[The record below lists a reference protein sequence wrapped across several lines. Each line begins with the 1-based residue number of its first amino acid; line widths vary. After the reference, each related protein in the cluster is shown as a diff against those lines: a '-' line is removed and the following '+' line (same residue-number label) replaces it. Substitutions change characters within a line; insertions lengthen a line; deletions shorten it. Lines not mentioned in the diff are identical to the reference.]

1 MGICS
6 SDVFSTMR
14 TVTEVLRL
22 QHRQNDLKWM
32 NLVPAGSPTMLSNH
46 QTNVHVLQAKLER
59 MLLTYGASLKYPP
72 PPVNVWRLALGLAT
86 GNRAHYFIVSSK
98 AQMLRKGVYIH
109 TYIHTQRE
117 REREMHCCSV
127 AQSCLTLCN
136 PMDCSTPG
144 LPVQHQL
151 PEFTQTHVHQVI
163 DAIQPSH
170 FLSSPSPPDLNLS
183 QHQGLF
189 Q

>member
-6 SDVFSTMR
+6 RDVFSTMR
-14 TVTEVLRL
+14 TVTEVLWL

-109 TYIHTQRE
+109 TYIHRE
-117 REREMHCCSV
+117 RERERERDALLFSCSV
-127 AQSCLTLCN
+127 MSDSLQPHGLQYTRLTCPTPTPRVYSNSC
-136 PMDCSTPG
+136 
-144 LPVQHQL
+144 
-151 PEFTQTHVHQVI
+151 
-163 DAIQPSH
+163 PSSH
-170 FLSSPSPPDLNLS
+170 
-183 QHQGLF
+183 
-189 Q
+189 

>member
-1 MGICS
+1 
-6 SDVFSTMR
+6 MR

-72 PPVNVWRLALGLAT
+72 SPVNVWRLALGLAT

-109 TYIHTQRE
+109 TYIHRE
-117 REREMHCCSV
+117 RERERCIVVQLLSHV
-127 AQSCLTLCN
+127 WLFA
-136 PMDCSTPG
+136 TPW
-144 LPVQHQL
+144 
-151 PEFTQTHVHQVI
+151 TAVHQAYLSNTNSQSLLKLMSI
-163 DAIQPSH
+163 ESLMPSNH
-170 FLSSPSPPDLNLS
+170 LIFCHPLLLLTSIFPSIRVFSNESVLRIWWPKY
-183 QHQGLF
+183 
-189 Q
+189 